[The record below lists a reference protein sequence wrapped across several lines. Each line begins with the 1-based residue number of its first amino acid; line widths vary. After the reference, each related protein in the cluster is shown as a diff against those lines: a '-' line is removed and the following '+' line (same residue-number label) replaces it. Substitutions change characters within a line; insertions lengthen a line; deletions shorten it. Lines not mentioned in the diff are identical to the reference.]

1 MKIDMIKL
9 KAEALSNLL
18 DNLKPGKAISWPIY
32 EGNNILDARKMEN
45 HVTPF
50 FRTGMPMPIPIPVPN
65 LGLDIHSIETGYD
78 DKIGRHKVIIEGIVV
93 KMKKENE
100 K

>member
-65 LGLDIHSIETGYD
+65 LGLDIHSIEMGMM
-78 DKIGRHKVIIEGIVV
+78 IRLAGIRLLLRGLL
-93 KMKKENE
+93 
-100 K
+100 